1 MIWSWK
7 KAQWRRFP
15 LVLNRFTA
23 PVSLT
28 AVDNDRLV
36 TVSESEHNVK
46 LQRMFQELWL
56 IMFMSFTDIYGFAS
70 HTNEISCFL
79 VQSVWIWVTTAPH
92 NVTTVQYC
100 KILQFA
106 WTTSSMVTQTI
117 RWNHQ
122 NEIKIKIKMKY
133 CKSCEFLWASGYY

>member
-36 TVSESEHNVK
+36 TVSEREHNVK

-56 IMFMSFTDIYGFAS
+56 IMFRSFTDIYGFAS

-100 KILQFA
+100 KILQKIAILQNIAICLNQFKHGHP
-106 WTTSSMVTQTI
+106 
-117 RWNHQ
+117 NH
-122 NEIKIKIKMKY
+122 KMKPS
-133 CKSCEFLWASGYY
+133 KWNKNKNEVL